1 MIFSLADG
9 SLAESKHKGFIKI
22 GDIEVPAMT
31 IENLQTPLISV
42 NVLAKNGFTI
52 CFNEESVFA
61 IPTEF
66 TPIFPNSYMWKIGE
80 IAEDCTYRLTDD
92 AFKILDKSVTQ
103 ELKETLPK
111 LLATKDQKFTDLPS
125 KYYTLS
131 DSDKAVFQIHIKLG
145 HMSTSQMLK
154 QKLITSA
161 QKHILKDCPQCLIYR
176 HRRKPVI
183 TKSHPSHSQKP
194 HTRLFADVYY
204 SDQLFAGIPSYNK
217 KYVVVMVDEFSHYV
231 HTATCTN
238 RMASE
243 CSGFIN
249 KVLERYNIYHGHKA
263 LELRCDRGTEFT
275 GINRELIQDER
286 LTFAPTND
294 KERNGLAER
303 FVGIHKQM
311 RLLVTAHVP

>member
-145 HMSTSQMLK
+145 HMSTSHMLK

-243 CSGFIN
+243 CT
-249 KVLERYNIYHGHKA
+249 

-303 FVGIHKQM
+303 FCESHNFADEPYFEKRIDK
-311 RLLVTAHVP
+311 API